1 MRIKL
6 KIYWRCIVIIGKR
19 PKFLEKIPEGYYDKI
34 NPYVTAPSC
43 KVNLLEMSRYAK
55 RHNKDMSDLTKK
67 EIEQF
72 TI

>member
-1 MRIKL
+1 M
-6 KIYWRCIVIIGKR
+6 IGKR

-55 RHNKDMSDLTKK
+55 KHNKDMSDLTKR

-72 TI
+72 TIR